1 MISNEQEKKEAVK
14 AIKTLDAV
22 LALGTISRNT
32 LYEGRI
38 RRVRS
43 DIRAELGAY
52 LARKELGEE
61 KEYGIQRL

>member
-1 MISNEQEKKEAVK
+1 MISDEQEKKEAVK

-22 LALGTISRNT
+22 LALGIISRNL

-38 RRVRS
+38 KKVKG

>member
-1 MISNEQEKKEAVK
+1 MINNGLEKNEAVK

-22 LALGTISRNT
+22 LALGIVSRNT

-38 RRVRS
+38 RRARN

-61 KEYGIQRL
+61 KK

>member
-1 MISNEQEKKEAVK
+1 MISNEKDKKEAVK
-14 AIKTLDAV
+14 AIKTLDAA
-22 LALGTISRNT
+22 LALGIVSNNM

-38 RRVRS
+38 KKVKS